1 MKESIS
7 INKYSRLITTNPD
20 YNMIRDIENYFKNIK
35 QIQIDLSDN
44 KRDIK
49 NGLLREFCRLL
60 FDEKK
65 RIAVSLKNDIEYKK
79 Q

>member
-1 MKESIS
+1 
-7 INKYSRLITTNPD
+7 
-20 YNMIRDIENYFKNIK
+20 MIRDIENYFKNIK

-65 RIAVSLKNDIEYKK
+65 RIAVSLKNDIEYNKAVEILNEK
-79 Q
+79 NEYYKLLGY

>member
-1 MKESIS
+1 
-7 INKYSRLITTNPD
+7 
-20 YNMIRDIENYFKNIK
+20 MIRDIENYFKNIK

-44 KRDIK
+44 KKRDIK

-65 RIAVSLKNDIEYKK
+65 RIAVSLKNDVEYNKAVEILNEK
-79 Q
+79 NEYYKLLGY